1 MTPTLADKE
10 AFFSQLD
17 ELDSVSDGLP
27 ESPDDFDRVLQS
39 ATHELQQA
47 STPPVSTPSPLEPT
61 SPAPLL
67 PTPRASPKE
76 QGTETDAMK
85 GSRKRKACAR
95 MIPEQQQIFKGLVF
109 FFFPN
114 SDVSPLRRLRIQ
126 KAQEYGAVWAKNW
139 GDHIT
144 HVIVDKGLTF
154 QEVLKHLTLECF
166 PSTVM
171 LLDESYPSECIKF
184 RSILSSHH
192 ARFRILGM
200 SVEPEPG
207 ETGPGGEVST
217 GDSLPLKPSGRELR
231 TAMTPPEP
239 DSPVGWNF
247 DVSRL
252 PARGGVVDEAVRSRT
267 PPPRDA
273 LDEMIEAAQCAQD
286 LPLEPLETFDDETAT
301 GGSDSECSDTH
312 STGPKRKRLF
322 PEANSTVDAWQQNFV
337 CMQTPDPELTADGP
351 NTRTIEIL
359 QKMLD
364 YYTKTDDQWRSMAYR
379 KAIGALRRQTTRI
392 VTRRQALS
400 IPGVGSRLADKIE
413 EIACTDRLR
422 RLENTNT
429 TVDERILQLFLGVY
443 GAGIVQ
449 ASRWLAQGYRSLAD
463 LGARAPL
470 TANQRVGIEH
480 YHDFA
485 QRIPREEVAA
495 HGAMVRDAV
504 LRVDPDM
511 QVLIGGSYRR
521 GARNSGDID
530 VLITKTDASAGQI
543 RTVMVETVIP
553 DLFRRGFLQVGLA
566 TTAAADGSKWHGA
579 SQLAKG
585 AAWRRIDLLFVPG
598 SELGAAL
605 IYFTG
610 NDIFNRS
617 LRLLARRRGM
627 RLNQRGL
634 YRDVVPG
641 TRGRLVEGR
650 DERGIFGLLGVPW
663 RAPEDREC

>member
-17 ELDSVSDGLP
+17 ELDSVSDGSP
-27 ESPDDFDRVLQS
+27 GSPDDFDRVLQS
-39 ATHELQQA
+39 ATLELQRG
-47 STPPVSTPSPLEPT
+47 STPPVSNPSPFEPA

-67 PTPRASPKE
+67 PTPRASPEGQSTKA
-76 QGTETDAMK
+76 DAPG
-85 GSRKRKACAR
+85 GSRKRKVCAR
-95 MIPEQQQIFKGLVF
+95 TISEQQQIFKGLVF
-109 FFFPN
+109 YFFPN
-114 SDVSPLRRLRIQ
+114 NDVSPLRRLRIQ
-126 KAQEYGAVWAKNW
+126 RAQEYGAVWAKNW
-139 GDHIT
+139 GNHIT

-154 QEVLKHLTLECF
+154 QEVLKHLKFDCF

-184 RSILSSHH
+184 RSILGSHH

-200 SVEPEPG
+200 PVESEG
-207 ETGPGGEVST
+207 GKSNSAGEVST
-217 GDSLPLKPSGRELR
+217 SDSLPLKPSGRELR
-231 TAMTPPEP
+231 AAMTPPEP
-239 DSPVGWNF
+239 DSSVECDLDDP
-247 DVSRL
+247 RL
-252 PARGGVVDEAVRSRT
+252 PARGGVANEAARSRN

-273 LDEMIEAAQCAQD
+273 LDEMIEEAQCAQD

-301 GGSDSECSDTH
+301 GGSDSDCSNSD
-312 STGPKRKRLF
+312 SARPKRRRSL
-322 PEANSTVDAWQQNFV
+322 PEADHSVDAWKQNFL
-337 CMQTPDPELTADGP
+337 CMQAPTSKSTADGP
-351 NTRTIEIL
+351 NARTIEIL
-359 QKMLD
+359 QQMLD

-379 KAIGALRRQTTRI
+379 KAISALRRQTTRI
-392 VTRRQALS
+392 ATRRQALS
-400 IPGVGSRLADKIE
+400 IAGVGARLADKIE
-413 EIACTDRLR
+413 EIVFTDRLR

-429 TVDERILQLFLGVY
+429 TADERILQLFLGVY

-449 ASRWLAQGYRSLAD
+449 ASRWLAQGYRSLED

-470 TANQRVGIEH
+470 TANQRVGVEH

-495 HGAMVRDAV
+495 HGAVVRDTVQRA
-504 LRVDPDM
+504 DPTM

-521 GARNSGDID
+521 GARDSGDID
-530 VLITKTDASAGQI
+530 VLITKPNATAEEI
-543 RTVMVETVIP
+543 RTVMVDTVIP

-566 TTAAADGSKWHGA
+566 TTSAADGSKWHGA
-579 SQLAKG
+579 CQLARG

-610 NDIFNRS
+610 NDVFNRS

-634 YRDVVPG
+634 YRDIGPG
-641 TRGRLVEGR
+641 SRGRLVEGR
-650 DERGIFGLLGVPW
+650 DEQGIFGRLGVPW
-663 RAPEDREC
+663 RSPEDREC